1 MKPLFE
7 IELGHFPTSDGRLM
21 LPRFL
26 VSLHRQQVSERC
38 LIVGRL
44 YQGYVGVLWN
54 TRLFHLTVWIHKP
67 VNS

>member
-1 MKPLFE
+1 MKPIFK
-7 IELGHFPTSDGRLM
+7 IELGHLPTGGRLT

-26 VSLHRQQVSERC
+26 VSLYRQQTSERC